1 MLKLRGYD
9 KDRYAQCVSEAPEM
23 SHEELLE
30 REAWYHFF
38 SVIEECNT
46 DEATPFDAEAGYLNA
61 FMPFVAYA
69 HQKLSDAFDNAIC
82 MANNEHA
89 GTVMEQCLIAL
100 GSRLLN
106 IGLKTLVLELNRERM
121 NGHLSGED
129 SHARFAA
136 YTRIAAQPEYR
147 TALFDRYPVLARM
160 LTQATN
166 YFITFVSEIVRRV
179 DDNAMEL
186 ATLLHTEAPLR
197 LESMELD
204 GGDSHDH
211 GRTAAMLTINDSK
224 VAYKPRNLSI
234 HTMFADLTHAC
245 ERHAGFLPMHVP
257 GILDKGT
264 YAFEEFVAKRDCTT
278 EDEVRRYY
286 TRFGQLLGLVWFL
299 HGNDMHYENIIPCGE
314 YPQIIDYETI
324 ATNYVMMDLPQ
335 DSADMVVQQRLRD
348 SLAGSSFLPTR
359 MILDA
364 AGHAV
369 DLSALNPEDQRIP
382 STIAVPVD
390 LDSDQA
396 RYERQDGVFSKRE
409 YLLHINGMLADP
421 YRYGG
426 EMLHGFDLAMDA
438 LRAVDEAE
446 LRGIVERDANVCR
459 ILVRATNIY
468 ARFQDFIH
476 HPSAL
481 TDMTKVEAVLENLYV
496 FPYHN
501 KAIFLS
507 EYRQMME
514 GDIPMFTARL
524 NSRDMQEPGGG
535 TIGPVFERSVAERI
549 LDTYAH
555 LEREAEFQRQLIR
568 NALRLSV
575 NDPLPVSPMAKFDG
589 DSDLDVDD
597 AETVITAYPA
607 AAARYLHD
615 QAVYDDTHKTVSW
628 VAAQRVLDPNQ
639 ADDVEPDFLA
649 APPVDEVYLGT
660 GGAAMFLAQLANVR
674 TGKSGDA
681 DERLARMT
689 MHSLINRV
697 MPSASLSAFTGPAS
711 HLYPALMLRNLGMAG
726 NDVNDYLMRAVNY
739 LDTYTTKD
747 LDERIAQAK
756 PDDKP
761 CHTDYLTGA
770 AGMVI
775 AYLETWRQLG
785 DDDILLQTVCLGR
798 KLVMLV
804 KQYWDL
810 DTVDGETVYPTGAAH
825 GLEGIT
831 VAMWRLFRATGDET
845 FAGFAHQLWD
855 RAMTRRAARTA
866 AGTVFPSKWCRGDL
880 GVLWAQNELERYGD
894 DRHRFFTE
902 DVEKPFVSYADVHAR
917 FANARWQD
925 DSLCHGRSGG
935 IDVLVS
941 VANTTGDERYR
952 DLAHTIAR
960 GMIAEAQARHGGFDF
975 GRIPA
980 FPDLS
985 VFLGP
990 LGAAYALLRLAHP
1003 TVPSLLSLEV

>member
-9 KDRYAQCVSEAPEM
+9 KDRYAQCVSKAPEM
-23 SHEELLE
+23 SQEELLKHE
-30 REAWYHFF
+30 EWYRLF
-38 SVIEECNT
+38 SVIEKCNT
-46 DEATPFDAEAGYLNA
+46 VEAAPFDAEAGYLNA

-69 HQKLSDAFDNAIC
+69 HQKLSTAFGNAQC
-82 MANNEHA
+82 LANNDQSH
-89 GTVMEQCLIAL
+89 TVMEQCLIAL
-100 GSRLLN
+100 GSRLLD
-106 IGLKTLVLELNRERM
+106 IGLKTLVLELNRERVA
-121 NGHLSGED
+121 GHLSGDD
-129 SHARFAA
+129 SHERFVS
-136 YTRIAAQPEYR
+136 YTHIAARPEYR

-160 LTQATN
+160 LTQAAEH
-166 YFITFVSEIVRRV
+166 FVSFTSEIVHHV
-179 DDNAMEL
+179 DGNAAEL
-186 ATLLHTEAPLR
+186 AEFLHTKTPLR
-197 LESMELD
+197 LESVELN

-211 GRTAAMLTINDSK
+211 GRTAAMLIINGRK

-234 HTMFADLTHAC
+234 HTMFADVVRAC
-245 ERHAGFLPMHVP
+245 ERHDGFLPMHVP
-257 GILDKGT
+257 GILDKGS
-264 YAFEEFVAKRDCTT
+264 YAFEEFVLNHDCSN

-324 ATNYVMMDLPQ
+324 ATNYVMMDLPK
-335 DSADMVVQQRLRD
+335 DSADAVVQQRLRD

-359 MILDA
+359 MVLDA
-364 AGHAV
+364 TGHAV

-382 STIAVPVD
+382 STIPVPVD
-390 LDSDQA
+390 LDGDQA
-396 RYERQDGVFSKRE
+396 RYEQQDGVFSKRD
-409 YLLHINGMLADP
+409 YLLHVNGELADP
-421 YRYGG
+421 YRYG
-426 EMLHGFDLAMDA
+426 EEILHGFDLATDA
-438 LRAVDEAE
+438 LRSIDETE
-446 LRGIVERDANVCR
+446 LRGIMERDANVCR

-481 TDMTKVEAVLENLYV
+481 TDITKVEAVLENLYV
-496 FPYHN
+496 FPYRN

-507 EYRQMME
+507 EYRQMMD
-514 GDIPMFTARL
+514 GDIPMFTAQL
-524 NSRDMQEPGGG
+524 NSHDMQEPGGG
-535 TIGPVFERSVAERI
+535 TIGPVFEHSVAERI
-549 LDTYAH
+549 LDTYTH
-555 LEREAEFQRQLIR
+555 LERESEFQRQLIR
-568 NALRLSV
+568 NALRLPT
-575 NDPLPVSPMAKFDG
+575 NDPLPISPVSEATG
-589 DSDLDVDD
+589 DSSLGAEDI
-597 AETVITAYPA
+597 ETVIATYPLS
-607 AAARYLHD
+607 AARYLHD
-615 QAVYDDTHKTVSW
+615 QAVFDDKHSTVSW
-628 VAAQRVLDPNQ
+628 TAAQRILDPNQ
-639 ADDVEPDFLA
+639 TDDAEPNFLP

-660 GGAAMFLAQLANVR
+660 GGTAMFLAQLANVR
-674 TGKSGDA
+674 TGDLRKSDA
-681 DERLARMT
+681 RLARMT

-726 NDVNDYLMRAVNY
+726 SDVDDYLRRAVNY

-756 PDDKP
+756 PDDRS

-775 AYLETWRQLG
+775 AYLEAWRQLG
-785 DDDILLQTVCLGR
+785 DDDILLQTACLGR
-798 KLVMLV
+798 KLIMLV

-810 DTVDGETVYPTGAAH
+810 DVVDGEMIYPTGAAH

-831 VAMWRLFRATGDET
+831 VAMWRLYRATGDEA
-845 FAGFAHQLWD
+845 FAKFAHQLWD
-855 RAMTRRAARTA
+855 HAMERRAAQTT
-866 AGTVFPSKWCRGDL
+866 GDDFSPTKWCRGDL
-880 GVLWAQNELERYGD
+880 GVLWVQNELERYGD
-894 DRHRFFTE
+894 ARHRFFAEGVT
-902 DVEKPFVSYADVHAR
+902 KPFTSYDGVHAR

-941 VANTTGDERYR
+941 MANTTGDERYR
-952 DLAHTIAR
+952 GLARMIAR
-960 GMIAEAQARHGGFDF
+960 DMIADARGRHGGFDF
-975 GRIPA
+975 GRLPA